1 MNKIYDI
8 AEKAYLVE
16 IGKAGDST
24 DSNIYIKDDRGL
36 IHKFKLNMKTC
47 VGHAMAMKDKEN
59 EQIPEFPIFESN
71 QESED
76 DMEERQ
82 EREET
87 KEPACNKLVRKGGGS
102 GKILG
107 ARRKPSRADPN
118 VMEKL

>member
-1 MNKIYDI
+1 
-8 AEKAYLVE
+8 
-16 IGKAGDST
+16 
-24 DSNIYIKDDRGL
+24 
-36 IHKFKLNMKTC
+36 
-47 VGHAMAMKDKEN
+47 MKDKEN

-71 QESED
+71 QESKDE
-76 DMEERQ
+76 ME

-118 VMEKL
+118 VMEKSAS